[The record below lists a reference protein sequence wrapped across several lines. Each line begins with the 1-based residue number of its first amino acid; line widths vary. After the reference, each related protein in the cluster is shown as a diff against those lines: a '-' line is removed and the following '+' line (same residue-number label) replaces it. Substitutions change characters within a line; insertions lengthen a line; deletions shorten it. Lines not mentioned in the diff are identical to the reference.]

1 MIRISVD
8 FLLFVFSLK
17 PNKFVYRRRCT
28 SFQIRQAQ
36 RSNSSAIYRTNMTR
50 ISYKRL
56 IPSMDMEI
64 GQYCLF
70 GGGHRQ
76 HHPTKHRTNVLCCPG
91 PIVIRICNLFISC
104 RASILVSWWIKNFIN
119 VVVRIIFMFFLDK
132 NRRTKKARSIF
143 SPITSK

>member
-1 MIRISVD
+1 MW
-8 FLLFVFSLK
+8 
-17 PNKFVYRRRCT
+17 
-28 SFQIRQAQ
+28 
-36 RSNSSAIYRTNMTR
+36 
-50 ISYKRL
+50 ISYYLFSVQNPTNSFTGGDAHHSSYERL

-76 HHPTKHRTNVLCCPG
+76 HHPTKYRTNVLCCPG

-132 NRRTKKARSIF
+132 NRRTKKERSIF
-143 SPITSK
+143 SPITTK